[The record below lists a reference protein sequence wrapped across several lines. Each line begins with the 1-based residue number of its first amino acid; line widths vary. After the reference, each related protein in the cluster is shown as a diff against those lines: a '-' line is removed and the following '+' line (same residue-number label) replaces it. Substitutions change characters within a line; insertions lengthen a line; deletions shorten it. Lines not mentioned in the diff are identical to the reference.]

1 MNLRP
6 ILAIGAALGVVS
18 ALGFLARSAQV
29 PRATEYSKLTVQM
42 QRANELN
49 QTLDAL
55 VLASHSGVEP
65 NYDALAQTSND
76 LKNLV
81 AAIEGSLA
89 ATFPQSA
96 PTELKAS
103 FETLKTSADAKL
115 LSVEDF
121 KRENSVY
128 RNSLAFLPTLA
139 GIMAPDAS
147 SDVRNKTQGI
157 VTELLRRNAWQDG
170 AQTPID
176 VSLQGATGSKE
187 IEEKLV
193 LFRKHAAVVV
203 REQERLGKTIDG
215 VRGSALVGDI
225 HKLESGVLALRAK
238 DEASAAAASK
248 VLSGFGLAL
257 LVVVAYG
264 VVRVRKASQELTA
277 SNAQLELRVEERTG
291 IAEQARKHAEEVLS
305 GLQEM
310 MAQVAERAHAIA
322 TTGQS
327 ILKTSESCSNIS
339 QSIDQAMR
347 ELADGAATA
356 NQATAELSQLAAAQ
370 NDSASKAVVIMQK
383 TSGATLALST
393 SIKSVD
399 ATATESDLAAR
410 QGGEAVGEAIRRL
423 DRLHELVD
431 RTATTVGDVSGQ
443 SDKIGSILDTIVTIA
458 EQTNLLALN
467 AAIEAA
473 RAGEHGRGFAVVADQ
488 IRKLAESTQSST
500 KEIDLIVTTLQRDV
514 AAATQSIKVGKAEA
528 DQTATDARRA
538 SDTLA
543 SILEKNQA
551 MRQQVVS
558 SVTSYGQVD
567 GAISAL
573 GDAFEAVRSASD
585 LSGRS
590 VESLGDVAQNTATQ
604 AAEVQRLVGMQASQ
618 MQEFHHLA
626 LELDSTARVL
636 NSLVE
641 RANLRDT
648 EEVEEAPLLRA
659 A

>member
-1 MNLRP
+1 MNFRS
-6 ILAIGAALGVVS
+6 ILAVVAALGVLS
-18 ALGFLARSAQV
+18 ALGLLARASQV
-29 PRATEYSKLTVQM
+29 PHATEYAKLTVQI

-65 NYDALAQTSND
+65 NYDALAQTSIE
-76 LKNLV
+76 LGNLV
-81 AAIEGSLA
+81 ASIDASLA
-89 ATFPQSA
+89 ATFPGSA
-96 PTELKAS
+96 TAELKTP
-103 FETLKTSADAKL
+103 FEALKASADAKL
-115 LSVEDF
+115 QSVEDF

-139 GIMAPDAS
+139 GLMAPDSS
-147 SDVRNKTQGI
+147 SDVRNKVQGI

-170 AQTPID
+170 NQTPID
-176 VSLQGATGSKE
+176 VSLKDVSGSTE
-187 IEEKLV
+187 LEPKLV

-203 REQERLGKTIDG
+203 REQEGLGKTIAG
-215 VRGSALVGDI
+215 VRASALVTDI
-225 HKLESGVLALRAK
+225 HKLESTVVGLRSK
-238 DEASAAAASK
+238 DEASAAAASR
-248 VLSGFGLAL
+248 VLSGFGVVL

-264 VVRVRKASQELTA
+264 VVRVRRASQELTA

-291 IAEQARKHAEEVLS
+291 IAEEARKHAEEVLH
-305 GLQEM
+305 GLQDM
-310 MAQVAERAHAIA
+310 MAQVAERALAISS
-322 TTGQS
+322 TGQS
-327 ILKTSESCSNIS
+327 ILKTSESCGDIS
-339 QSIDQAMR
+339 RSIDQAMQ
-347 ELADGAATA
+347 ELAVGAATA
-356 NQATAELSQLAAAQ
+356 NQATADLSQLAAAQ

-423 DRLHELVD
+423 DRLHELVE
-431 RTATTVGDVSGQ
+431 RTATTVGEVSGQ
-443 SDKIGSILDTIVTIA
+443 SDKIGSILDTIVTVA

-514 AAATQSIKVGKAEA
+514 LAASESIEVGKAEA
-528 DQTATDARRA
+528 DQTATEARRA
-538 SDTLA
+538 NETLA

-551 MRQQVVS
+551 MRKQVVS
-558 SVTSYGQVD
+558 SVESYGQVD
-567 GAISAL
+567 GAIVAL

-590 VESLGDVAQNTATQ
+590 VESLGDVAKNTAMQ
-604 AAEVQRLVGMQASQ
+604 AAEVQRLVGMQAHQ

-626 LELDSTARVL
+626 LELDSTAKVL

-641 RANLRDT
+641 RANFRD
-648 EEVEEAPLLRA
+648 EEQIEERALLRA